1 MKEGVVDGVVA
12 IVSDEGTLVALRVV
26 ILAGIKA
33 VVDKNHATTGEFLG
47 KGVDKGVLGRVEFA
61 GVGESRGEIG
71 LGSLNQVGLGK
82 GLGLPMKLV
91 VVMGNTHL

>member
-1 MKEGVVDGVVA
+1 MKEGVVDDVVA
-12 IVSDEGTLVALRVV
+12 IMPDKGALVALGVV

-47 KGVDKGVLGRVEFA
+47 KGVDKSVLGRVELA
-61 GVGESRGEIG
+61 GVGGDGWEIG

-82 GLGLPMKLV
+82 GLGLPMELV
-91 VVMGNTHL
+91 VVMGNAHL